1 MPQAIKVL
9 CVDDNDL
16 VCGAMARRLCPP
28 LFEFVGS
35 EPTYE
40 SLEQRVSERR
50 PDLLI
55 LDLDVP
61 GSDALGWI
69 RRNAPRSERPRMVVL
84 TGMIGGPWVSRALDA
99 GADGV
104 IAKSEDAATI
114 VDLLVRAAGG
124 ENVISRDAARALVAA
139 G

>member
-1 MPQAIKVL
+1 MPHAIKVL

-16 VCGAMARRLCPP
+16 VCGAMARRPCPP
-28 LFEFVGS
+28 VFEFVGS

-40 SLEQRVSERR
+40 TLDQRVSERS
-50 PDLLI
+50 PDLLV

-69 RRNAPRSERPRMVVL
+69 RRTAHRAQRPRMVVL
-84 TGMIGGPWVSRALDA
+84 TGMIGGRGVGRAPDA

>member
-16 VCGAMARRLCPP
+16 VCGAMERRLCPP
-28 LFEFVGS
+28 LFDFVGA
-35 EPTYE
+35 EPTYDGLDE
-40 SLEQRVSERR
+40 RLQRDT
-50 PDLLI
+50 PDLLV

-69 RRNAPRSERPRMVVL
+69 RRAATRDPRPRMVVL
-84 TGMIGGPWVSRALDA
+84 TGMVGGQWVVKALEA

-104 IAKSEDAATI
+104 IAKSEDSATI
-114 VDLLVRAAGG
+114 VDLLVRAASG
-124 ENVISRDAARALVAA
+124 ESVISRDAARALVAA